1 MSYIVIEGI
10 DRSGKTHLSVRLNHL
25 LKGRLVAEPFAET
38 AAAKKAK
45 EIMVNNELPQQYQ
58 IGMFLGQRI
67 DLFKTVIKDYI
78 AHKRH
83 VVSDR
88 SFIASMVY
96 QSDRNYSMEE
106 IMKTNVSTLKA
117 LGYDPLP
124 DTLIYIDLDHETF
137 MKRLNDGEVFDKEI
151 RLTDETFFN
160 KTREDYLKAID
171 LVVEYGKEL
180 GREIKVVMLKADDKL
195 FDVNAIKEML

>member
-38 AAAKKAK
+38 TAAKKAK
-45 EIMVNNELPQQYQ
+45 LILTNNELPQQYQ
-58 IGMFLGQRI
+58 IGLFLSTRI
-67 DLFKTVIKDYI
+67 DLFKTVIKGYLD
-78 AHKRH
+78 HKRD

-88 SFIASMVY
+88 SFITSMVY
-96 QSDRNYSMEE
+96 QQNADYTMKE
-106 IMKTNVSTLKA
+106 IMEINVQTAKA
-117 LGYDPLP
+117 MGYDILP
-124 DTLIYIDLDHETF
+124 DTLVYIDLDHATF
-137 MKRLNDGEVFDKEI
+137 MKRLPAGEVFDKEKC
-151 RLTDETFFN
+151 LTDETFFN
-160 KTREDYLKAID
+160 KVREDYLKAID

-180 GREIKVVMLKADDKL
+180 GREIKVVKLKADDKL